1 MPSFSERH
9 GYANDI
15 AIVTREAPTALR
27 TAIVELVYR
36 HGMKPSGL
44 RRIVC
49 DVLFEAP
56 NKNNWS
62 ETPNIDE
69 EVRGLLQD
77 AAWYDV
83 YDVVEKVCSA
93 LNPSPHPLF
102 PTTTQA
108 CREFEAELNRL
119 FRRRGI
125 GWQIRDHRVEYRGD
139 EGVAVALE
147 EAPQLLVATGRHT
160 AATELHEAVKDLS
173 RRPKP
178 EVTGAIQHAMAALE
192 CVARDLG
199 ASKDTLGAL
208 INRNLLPLP
217 LPLPAAI
224 EKLWGYA
231 SNHGRHIQEGHPPT
245 FEEAELVVGLC
256 AVTCQYLARKDRSGN
271 Q

>member
-15 AIVTREAPTALR
+15 AIVTREAPAALR
-27 TAIVELVYR
+27 NAIVELVYR
-36 HGMKPSGL
+36 YGMKPSAL

-49 DVLFEAP
+49 DVLFEIP
-56 NKNNWS
+56 NPSNWS
-62 ETPNIDE
+62 ETPNIDG
-69 EVRGLLQD
+69 EVRALLQD
-77 AAWYDV
+77 ADWYDV

-93 LNPSPHPLF
+93 LNPSPHGFF
-102 PTTTQA
+102 PTTTET
-108 CREFEAELNRL
+108 CREFEAEVNRL

-139 EGVAVALE
+139 EGIAAAIE

-160 AATELHEAVKDLS
+160 AASELHEAVKDLS

-199 ASKDTLGAL
+199 ASKDTLGTL
-208 INRNLLPLP
+208 INRDLLPLP
-217 LPLPAAI
+217 QPLPSAI

-231 SNHGRHIQEGHPPT
+231 SNHGRHIQEGYPPT

-256 AVTCQYLARKDRSGN
+256 AVTCQYLSRK
-271 Q
+271 